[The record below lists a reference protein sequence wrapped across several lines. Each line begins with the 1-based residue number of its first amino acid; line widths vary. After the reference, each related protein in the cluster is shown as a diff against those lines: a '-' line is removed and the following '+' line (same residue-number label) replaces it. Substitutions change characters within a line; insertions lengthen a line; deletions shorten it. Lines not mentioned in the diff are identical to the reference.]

1 MGDAEGP
8 RGQGA
13 PWVRAMDSCANAE
26 GTTHQM
32 SSSQRGGSSLIE
44 RKAEL
49 AVLKR
54 QMTAAATGEGSVVHI
69 NAPAGTGKTR
79 LIREAARL
87 AQSTGLLVL
96 EGRGREVER
105 EFPFGVVTE
114 LFEHHP
120 AAISAASLEN
130 PGTREDDTLFQAIHR
145 LFTFTRDLAT
155 EGGEPLGLLVD
166 DADRADAPSL
176 RFLAYLAAR
185 ISGLPIALVVALRP
199 GRPLTDPQAG
209 QALREAAGDIVLHPD
224 DLTTRGTGMLVRRT
238 LPDAP
243 PGLAT
248 RCHHV
253 TGGNPFLLVS
263 LLDLLQSGD
272 HQTESPSGPDV
283 IEELSPDPVRAA
295 IGNIID
301 DAGADALEV
310 ARAVAVLGQDAS
322 LQRVARAAGLDRGA
336 ASRSAERLA
345 DAGLLSPGESLAFR
359 YPMAAQAV
367 LSELA
372 PWQRAELAERAS
384 IHASDPSV
392 PGPRERIAL
401 AHLALARGLSGAHRT
416 LVRSLAE
423 LAWGDGTPVEAGPE
437 HAPELLVSR
446 ALMVVD
452 ELETGIAILGEF
464 RLDAPDGPARA
475 VQLSAV
481 GCRSWT
487 LFHQGRVADAVAQ
500 AEAAVAAG
508 APVAAG
514 DGVSLAAVIAACRI
528 ARGRLDRAET
538 ALLGLDDPD
547 GLPAPDIPLLL
558 ETRARLRLEQDR
570 PGLALADALA
580 AGRLQDDG
588 AGGTQSGA
596 VEWRSTAALAHT
608 ALGDIEGARRLAEEE
623 LDLARARDVPR
634 AVVRN
639 LRVLALTMKGKDRL
653 ELLEQSVAAGEDRP
667 IRLEYLT
674 SLVALGVA
682 SRRGNRTTLAR
693 RTLTHAQ
700 ELCAPLGLTAL
711 EERAQRE
718 LEMLDGRSRQA
729 TGIASLT
736 PSERRVA
743 ELAAS
748 GYTTRQIAETLVVTR
763 KTVEFH
769 LRHVYRKL
777 DVPSNRTDLARAMG
791 HPGPSGRPPAPR
803 DRISLRDATGWTQDS

>member
-8 RGQGA
+8 RGEGA
-13 PWVRAMDSCANAE
+13 PWVGAMDGRTYAG

-32 SSSQRGGSSLIE
+32 SSSRRGGSSLIE
-44 RKAEL
+44 RRAEL

-54 QMTAAATGEGSVVHI
+54 QMTAAVAGEGSVVHI
-69 NAPAGTGKTR
+69 NAPAGAGKTR
-79 LIREAARL
+79 LIQEAARL
-87 AQSTGLLVL
+87 AQSTGLRVL
-96 EGRGREVER
+96 EGRGRRVER
-105 EFPFGVVTE
+105 EFPFGVVTQ
-114 LFEHHP
+114 LFERQA
-120 AAISAASLEN
+120 AAIGAVSLEN
-130 PGTREDDTLFQAIHR
+130 LGTREDDTLFQAIHS
-145 LFTFTRDLAT
+145 LFTFTRDLVT
-155 EGGEPLGLLVD
+155 DGGEPLGLLID

-199 GRPLTDPQAG
+199 GGSLTDPQAG
-209 QALREAAGDIVLHPD
+209 QALREAAGDIVLRPA
-224 DLTTRGTGMLVRRT
+224 DLTARGTGMLVRRT

-243 PGLAT
+243 PGLAA
-248 RCHHV
+248 RCHRV

-263 LLDLLQSGD
+263 LLDLLGNGD
-272 HQTESPSGPDV
+272 HAKGSPSGPDV
-283 IEELSPDPVRAA
+283 VEELSPEPVRAA
-295 IGNIID
+295 IGDIID
-301 DAGADALEV
+301 AAGADALEV

-322 LQRVARAAGLDRGA
+322 LQRVARAAGLDHGA
-336 ASRSAERLA
+336 ASRAAELLA
-345 DAGLLSPGESLAFR
+345 DAGLLSTGESLAFR

-367 LSELA
+367 LGELA
-372 PWQRAELAERAS
+372 PWQRAELAQRAT
-384 IHASDPSV
+384 IDASDPSV

-401 AHLALARGLSGAHRT
+401 AHLALARGLRGEHRT
-416 LVRSLAE
+416 LVRSIAE
-423 LAWGDGTPVEAGPE
+423 LAWGDGTPVEVGPE

-452 ELETGIAILGEF
+452 ELEMAIAILGEF

-538 ALLGLDDPD
+538 ALLPLDDPD
-547 GLPAPDIPLLL
+547 VLPAPDIPLLL

-580 AGRLQDDG
+580 AGRLADDG
-588 AGGTQSGA
+588 AGPPSGA

-608 ALGDIEGARRLAEEE
+608 ALGDIEAARGLAEAE
-623 LDLARARDVPR
+623 LELARARDVPR

-639 LRVLALTMKGKDRL
+639 LRVLALTMKGKERL
-653 ELLEQSVAAGEDRP
+653 DLLEQSVAAGEDRP
-667 IRLEYLT
+667 MRLEYLA

-693 RTLTHAQ
+693 RTLSHAQ
-700 ELCAPLGLTAL
+700 ELCARLGLTAL

-777 DVPSNRTDLARAMG
+777 DVPSTRTDLARAMG
-791 HPGPSGRPPAPR
+791 HPGPSSQPPAPR
-803 DRISLRDATGWTQDS
+803 DRIPLRDATGWTQDS